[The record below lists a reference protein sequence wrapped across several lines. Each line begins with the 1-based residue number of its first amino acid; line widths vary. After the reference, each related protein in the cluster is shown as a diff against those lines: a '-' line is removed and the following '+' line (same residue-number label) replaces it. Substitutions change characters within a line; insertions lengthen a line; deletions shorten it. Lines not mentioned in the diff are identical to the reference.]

1 MTPFRRGLLLVGG
14 GLLIGAVIFAVSVRP
29 SNDRNW
35 SPDQSQLSTA
45 RFRGDSVDV
54 QNVRNVHYRST
65 TDYDVR
71 WEDRS
76 YDLSRLESVWFMVE
90 PFSGWRGP
98 AHTLLSFGFGDGEFV
113 AISVEVRKEQ
123 GESFS
128 PLKGVLRRYELQYV
142 VGDERDLI
150 GLRANHRR
158 DSVYLYPVR
167 TTPERMREL
176 FVSMLE
182 RANALAAEPE
192 FYNTLT
198 STCTTNIV
206 RHINV
211 IAPGRVPRSYKVLL
225 PAHADDLAYD
235 LGLLDT
241 ELPRERFRAAHLI
254 NAQAEV
260 YADSAAFS
268 RGIRSAMP
276 RPNPMPRATPSATLP
291 AATTA
296 PESSR

>member
-1 MTPFRRGLLLVGG
+1 MTTRSALRPVPRRVILV
-14 GLLIGAVIFAVSVRP
+14 LGAVALAGAAAFVTTVQPA
-29 SNDRNW
+29 NDRDW
-35 SPDQSQLSTA
+35 SADQERIATA
-45 RFRGDSVDV
+45 AFAGNTVRIR
-54 QNVRNVHYRST
+54 NVRNTHYRST
-65 TDYDVR
+65 DDYDVH

-76 YDLSRLESVWFMVE
+76 YDLDRLESVWFMVE

-98 AHTLLSFGFGDGEFV
+98 AHTLVSFGFADGEYV
-113 AISVEVRKEQ
+113 AVSVEIRRER

-128 PLKGVLRRYELQYV
+128 PLRGLFRQYELTYI

-167 TTPERMREL
+167 TTPDRMRAM

-182 RANALAAEPE
+182 RANTLAERPE

-211 IAPGRVPRSYKVLL
+211 IAPRRIPYSFKVLL
-225 PAHADDLAYD
+225 PAYADDLAFD
-235 LGLLDT
+235 LGLIDT
-241 ELPRERFRAAHLI
+241 DLSRDRFRQAHLI
-254 NAQAEV
+254 NDLAEL
-260 YADSAAFS
+260 YADSVSFS
-268 RGIRSAMP
+268 SGIRS
-276 RPNPMPRATPSATLP
+276 RHDRSA
-291 AATTA
+291 
-296 PESSR
+296 RGGGM

>member
-1 MTPFRRGLLLVGG
+1 MRRDVPSETTRRTIVRRAAILVGTAAIAISAAFIA
-14 GLLIGAVIFAVSVRP
+14 LVRP
-29 SNDRNW
+29 SNDRDW
-35 SPDQSQLSTA
+35 SPDQERIATA
-45 RFRGDSVDV
+45 TFAGNTVHV
-54 QNVRNVHYRST
+54 HNVRNTHYRST
-65 TDYDVR
+65 DDYDVH

-76 YDLSRLESVWFMVE
+76 YDLDRLESVWFMVE

-98 AHTLLSFGFGDGEFV
+98 AHTLVSFGFGDGEYV
-113 AISVEVRKEQ
+113 AVSVEIRKER

-128 PLKGVLRRYELQYV
+128 PLRGLFRQYELTYI

-167 TTPERMREL
+167 TTPDRMRAM

-182 RANALAAEPE
+182 RANTLAERPE

-211 IAPGRVPRSYKVLL
+211 ISPRRVPFSYKVLL
-225 PAHADDLAYD
+225 PAYADDLAFD
-235 LGLLDT
+235 LGLIDT
-241 ELPRERFRAAHLI
+241 ELSRDRFRQAHLI
-254 NAQAEV
+254 NDLAEL
-260 YADSAAFS
+260 YADSVSFS
-268 RGIRSAMP
+268 SGIRSRHD
-276 RPNPMPRATPSATLP
+276 RPARGGGM
-291 AATTA
+291 
-296 PESSR
+296 